1 MIVKFKGKT
10 HVFNPL
16 QIHDFMAYAK
26 KVHNP
31 TIRFTSDKLIDFN
44 GSCVTKK
51 QGFYGYEDMARN
63 KDD

>member
-1 MIVKFKGKT
+1 MIAKFIRKT
-10 HVFNPL
+10 LVFNPL
-16 QIHDFMAYAK
+16 QIRDLMAYAN
-26 KVHNP
+26 KVQNP
-31 TIRFTSDKLIDFN
+31 TIRFTIDKLNDFN